1 MDGVNPVKCLCLRTK
16 SNRTV
21 RKLLTTGTED
31 RWCPISLYIL
41 RLKPEVGMDGLTWAV
56 NCLSANL
63 VVVTTKLKAKR
74 SLLLLCDSFL
84 MLTYE
89 WTHLA

>member
-1 MDGVNPVKCLCLRTK
+1 MSVPADKVQQDREK
-16 SNRTV
+16 
-21 RKLLTTGTED
+21 TGTED

-41 RLKPEVGMDGLTWAV
+41 RLKPEVGRDGLTWAV
-56 NCLSANL
+56 NL
-63 VVVTTKLKAKR
+63 VVVTTKLKATL
-74 SLLLLCDSFL
+74 SPLLLCDSFL